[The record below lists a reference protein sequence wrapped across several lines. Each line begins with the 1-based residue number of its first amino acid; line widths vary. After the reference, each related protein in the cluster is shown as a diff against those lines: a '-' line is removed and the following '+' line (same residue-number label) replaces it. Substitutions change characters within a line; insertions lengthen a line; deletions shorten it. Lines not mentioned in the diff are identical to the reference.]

1 MLADATASLA
11 SDALFCTA
19 SRRFLGGGK
28 FLSCSLI
35 SIRYFPRTV
44 PELFALT
51 PVVEM
56 CRLSKY
62 SLIDTSVLLCSS
74 LYAARE
80 HFRIRRHCPDDFYFR
95 AIVVNIF
102 GSTGSPKNQALYREN
117 EGVTVG
123 QSDKNTLEAA
133 SAVMEAGRAHSRPM
147 SEPEVRDRFMAI
159 PARPFAALCASMAP
173 FV

>member
-1 MLADATASLA
+1 M
-11 SDALFCTA
+11 
-19 SRRFLGGGK
+19 
-28 FLSCSLI
+28 
-35 SIRYFPRTV
+35 
-44 PELFALT
+44 T

-102 GSTGSPKNQALYREN
+102 GSTGGRKWLHQSFAFSRKGLMRKRVGQALVFV
-117 EGVTVG
+117 GKVIIFVTIIFFMVI
-123 QSDKNTLEAA
+123 TLAR
-133 SAVMEAGRAHSRPM
+133 SGRNVEFIGPM
-147 SEPEVRDRFMAI
+147 R
-159 PARPFAALCASMAP
+159 ALSQCDS
-173 FV
+173 